1 MLHSIKNEP
10 KDFNLLFLSD
20 TEYLI
25 SSLKCYYLNNQTR
38 KMESGI
44 LHLGTRSISIQ
55 PSDINTPLISV
66 KLNESPL
73 IRTYTSEEITSF
85 NPKYI
90 SETTLQK
97 DSSKQSYLAK
107 NAIMRKFS
115 AIAGST
121 SRYLNNNVSNNLQ
134 ETSPVQKLYTGN
146 VNNRKSFLRTVTG
159 NSSHNATKKSFENSN
174 ITSQNVVTNTNA
186 PITSPNNNASFNN
199 IKFGNFTEVMNRVL
213 KETISRA
220 STTKGKDLLG
230 RAGSVSIYQTLTTEN
245 KTSSK
250 SHISDLVHFFSENGF
265 NFLSFYELI
274 KSLKDQHSNSE
285 TKYDFL
291 LLTANKY
298 TLLPRNPISMYDFI
312 LTPKTFFIS
321 IEGDSQQLQ
330 AFNEDKKYII
340 DNIHKNIFDDTKE
353 VQMLINKKVNDLF
366 ENFPKCEEKEIIKKI
381 KCNRLLPEGIQHGVL
396 VITKSYLNEY
406 LEFFPVINNYKRK
419 NMKIQLSKIE
429 ALVPYRYLFKM
440 RALNILLYQSQRSKI
455 FCFENE
461 MELKLIEDYLN
472 HHCSN
477 LDKNFTNIHVHTDL
491 WSKGLITNYDYLLY
505 LNIMASRSF
514 SDLSQYP
521 VFPWVITNYEDQEDF
536 DISEEKNFRD
546 LSKPI
551 GALNREKLSKFTEKY
566 LNDKTNYSTN
576 EPPYLYPIHYSSPL
590 IIMFYLNRKL
600 PRFQLQTQGGV
611 FDSRMLESIKDF
623 WEYLYS
629 DGNDVMEL
637 IPEFYHG
644 DGDFLMNIFNL
655 QYGKPRNGK
664 LMGDVILPQ
673 WARTPKDFIRINR
686 SALESEY
693 VSNNLSN
700 WIDLIFGY
708 KQRGEMAE
716 MHENLYRPSTYDD
729 YIYDDFNEKKKYAEI
744 VNILLS
750 GQTPRQLFLCPH
762 PKKRALD
769 VLNYELQLNPQEV
782 IVTLQ
787 KYKKDNEILENNY
800 KKMLQSKY
808 EENEHI
814 INEHKEIEKKRV
826 EKIEQLKKELS
837 DKEKEYKEII
847 DRMIEENAK
856 LKKNFDSLDKDK
868 DKNIQEYIAKVEE
881 TNKNDIKKYNFFNF
895 IFCIANIQVQIKFSI
910 ILRN

>member
-55 PSDINTPLISV
+55 PSDINAPLISV

-199 IKFGNFTEVMNRVL
+199 LKFGNFTEVMNRVL

-250 SHISDLVHFFSENGF
+250 SHISDLVHFFIENGF

-366 ENFPKCEEKEIIKKI
+366 DNFPKCEEKEIIKKI

-461 MELKLIEDYLN
+461 MELKLVEDYLN

-655 QYGKPRNGK
+655 QYGKPKNGK

-787 KYKKDNEILENNY
+787 NYKKDNEILENNY

-826 EKIEQLKKELS
+826 EKIEQLKKELT

-881 TNKNDIKKYNFFNF
+881 TNKNDIKKYNLFNF